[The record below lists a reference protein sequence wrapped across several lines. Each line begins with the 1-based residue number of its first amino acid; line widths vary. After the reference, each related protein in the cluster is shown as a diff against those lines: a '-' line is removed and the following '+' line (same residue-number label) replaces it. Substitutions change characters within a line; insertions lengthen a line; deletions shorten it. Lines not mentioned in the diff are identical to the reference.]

1 MAKRRTQGGPERGPA
16 GLSAQ
21 TKRKIEQALKN
32 TPEQKTVVGPLV
44 ECLLE
49 NGWNL
54 DQIVYG
60 KKEWRVPKSPSEA
73 TKREKHESFT
83 GFPVDIAVFDDPVH
97 TEDPRHLLFLIEC
110 KQPTEEAGVAQLES
124 YFVGEPRAQLGVWAN
139 DPEPS
144 ARSIFVYRDRAG
156 RIIRKRKVIADI
168 PRPGEVIR
176 PKTQRR
182 SFRDLATP
190 TDLVLKKTVS
200 DLLDKVVVS
209 DSNVTRREEQLDQ
222 LCNLLLLKLESDR
235 EAKSS
240 PDAPVFF
247 RNLESPAKTG
257 AAIRKHYGEFVELY
271 PGVFLTEQDKV
282 LRFSD
287 QTVEAC
293 VEQLASLRLIDLG
306 VTTFA
311 LAFQVLRSEALKQG
325 EGQYFT
331 PQPVIEAGVRLMKI
345 TYTDLILDPACGT
358 GGFLVQ
364 AMLDLKRKRPRISD
378 SDLSRWAQT
387 HIFGIDKDAI
397 GVKLTKA
404 AMLIAGDGSAHC
416 VRGDSIR
423 TQTWNVDFPHLQT
436 GEFEDG
442 RFSVI
447 ITNPPF
453 GTNLK
458 VSALD
463 SRLEGLQLAK
473 RGKDTFTDLEIGLLF
488 LERAYRLLRDGG
500 RIGIVLPETYFF
512 SVSYQFVLDWLES
525 RFEIVAV
532 ANIPM
537 EAFQGFCRAKTN
549 FYVFRKT
556 RKPEKSRSVTLLNPR
571 TCGIYKDGGTRY
583 RTDPATGRRTND
595 VDNELLDHVR
605 QYLKGDCPPGAA
617 KVSAAQVINR
627 RVLVPMYYDPR
638 YSQGIKQ
645 LLRASGVKGVTI
657 GQLLEES
664 VLTVRVGHGSPPNDQ
679 RTGDIPY
686 VKVSDLR
693 ALRININ
700 PTNLVSEQV
709 ARRYWRAENS
719 GLAPWDLVTPSR
731 ASSNIGEFV
740 VLLPGEER
748 ILLTKEVL
756 VLRTK
761 KPEVYDPFYLLW
773 AFSLK
778 AVRDQ
783 WRRIA
788 LMQTNREDCGNRY
801 KEIVI
806 PKPPRV
812 SWAKDKSEA
821 FRSYFEGIAKAMGS
835 FRHKVGSDNFE
846 YTANVNQ
853 QRIS

>member
-1 MAKRRTQGGPERGPA
+1 MARRGTQGGPQRGLA
-16 GLSAQ
+16 GVPAQ
-21 TKRKIEQALKN
+21 TRRKIERALKN

-44 ECLLE
+44 ARLLA

-60 KKEWRVPKSPSEA
+60 RREWKVPKNPSEA
-73 TKREKHESFT
+73 TKREKHESFA

-97 TEDPRHLLFLIEC
+97 TGDPRHLLFVVEC

-124 YFVGEPRAQLGVWAN
+124 YFVGEPRARLGVWAN
-139 DPEPS
+139 DAEPGS
-144 ARSIFVYRDRAG
+144 RSIFVYRDRTG
-156 RIIRKRKVIADI
+156 RIIRKSKVIADI
-168 PRPGEVIR
+168 PRPGEPIR
-176 PKTQRR
+176 PDSERR
-182 SFRDLATP
+182 NFRDLATP
-190 TDLVLKKTVS
+190 TDLALKKTVS

-209 DSNVTRREEQLDQ
+209 DTNVTRREDQLDQ

-235 EAKSS
+235 EARSS
-240 PDAPVFF
+240 PDDPVFF
-247 RNLESPAKTG
+247 RNLESPTKT
-257 AAIRKHYGEFVELY
+257 ASAIRERYREFVELY

-282 LRFSD
+282 LRLAD
-287 QTVEAC
+287 QTIDAC
-293 VEQLASLRLIDLG
+293 VEQLAGLRLIDLG
-306 VTTFA
+306 VTAFA

-331 PQPVIEAGVRLMKI
+331 PQPVIEAGVRLMEI
-345 TYTDLILDPACGT
+345 GYGDLILDPACGT

-364 AMLDLKRKRPRISD
+364 AILELKHNRPGISD
-378 SDLSRWAQT
+378 GDLSRWAQT

-404 AMLIAGDGSAHC
+404 AMQIAGDGSAHC

-423 TQTWNVDFPHLQT
+423 TQMWQVDFPHLET
-436 GEFEDG
+436 REFKDG
-442 RFSVI
+442 RFTVI

-453 GTNLK
+453 GSNLK
-458 VSALD
+458 VSAQD
-463 SRLEGLQLAK
+463 CRLEGLRIAK

-500 RIGIVLPETYFF
+500 RLGIVLPETYFF
-512 SVSYQFVLDWLES
+512 STSYEFVLDWIAS

-549 FYVFRKT
+549 FYVFRK
-556 RKPEKSRSVTLLNPR
+556 RKNPGKSGLVTLLNPR

-595 VDNELLDHVR
+595 VDNELLDHVME
-605 QYLKGDCPPGAA
+605 YLEEKCPPGAA
-617 KVSAAQVINR
+617 KVPATQVINQ

-638 YSQGIKQ
+638 YSQGIEM
-645 LLRASGVKGVTI
+645 LLRASGVTGITI
-657 GQLLEES
+657 GELIEQS

-700 PTNLVSEQV
+700 PTNLVSGQV
-709 ARRYWRAENS
+709 AKRYWRGEDS

-740 VLLPGEER
+740 ILLPGEER

-756 VLRTK
+756 VVRTNDPTK
-761 KPEVYDPFYLLW
+761 YDPFYLLW

-788 LMQTNREDCGNRY
+788 LMQTNREDCGSRY
-801 KEIVI
+801 MEIVI
-806 PKPPRV
+806 PKPPRA

-835 FRHKVGSDNFE
+835 FRRKLSDDKFE
-846 YTANVNQ
+846 YTANVSHQ
-853 QRIS
+853 GSP